1 MEKIITPQE
10 VVKLA
15 FTDGEYLSPEVIAEA
30 DIDAVV
36 ERWILPVVGASLIKA
51 VATGA
56 YAAFAEGYLKP
67 TLAAY
72 VRLEVQPRL
81 NVATSQMGL
90 TIPTTTHRK
99 VADEALRRELMVALK
114 RRAEALSRRMSRYL
128 DDKADEMP
136 EYIPSENV
144 LKRSSC
150 YGGFVQIH

>member
-56 YAAFAEGYLKP
+56 YAEFAEGYLKP

-114 RRAEALSRRMSRYL
+114 RRAEALRRRMSRYL